1 MKKYYS
7 DETKNQTVQEF
18 INGKSVSKIHAETG
32 ISRSTIYS
40 WIESQKETFTK
51 TEKINLRD
59 YRELAAKCERQ
70 QKIIKIL
77 KDSPCTASSPLRERY
92 NVIKSFKDTYSETLL
107 CDALNVSKGSYFNHI
122 FRNKNDAS
130 QYAAKVE
137 EMTPIIEQI
146 YHESN
151 QIYGPGKIHAIL
163 KDRGYTISINVVS
176 RIMHQKG
183 LFAIRTSSKTLYDQ
197 EQKRKENIVKQN
209 FTVKKPNEVWVSDV
223 TYYKLNNTIFYIC
236 VIIDLYARKV
246 ITYNVSNANNTRLVK
261 RTLKEAY
268 EERKPDSDL
277 VFHSDNGSN
286 YTSKSFMKYL
296 KELNITQS
304 FSRPHIPYDNSVVES
319 FFKYLKAEELYR
331 TKYKSEREFKES
343 LARYMTFYNTERPHS
358 IIKYWTPDKWES
370 KYWNKNNHT

>member
-1 MKKYYS
+1 M
-7 DETKNQTVQEF
+7 
-18 INGKSVSKIHAETG
+18 SKIHAETG

-40 WIESQKETFTK
+40 WIESQKGPFTK
-51 TEKINLRD
+51 AEKINLRD
-59 YRELAAKCERQ
+59 YRELVTKCERQ
-70 QKIIKIL
+70 QKIIQIL

-130 QYAAKVE
+130 QYALKVE

-151 QIYGPGKIHAIL
+151 QIYGPGKVHAIL

-176 RIMHQKG
+176 RIMHQNG
-183 LFAIRTSSKTLYDQ
+183 LFAIRASSKTLYEQ

-209 FTVKKPNEVWVSDV
+209 FTVNKPNEVWVSDV
-223 TYYKLNNTIFYIC
+223 TYYKFNHMVYYIC

-246 ITYNVSNANNTRLVK
+246 IAYNVSNANNTRLVK

-277 VFHSDNGSN
+277 VIHSDNGAN
-286 YTSKSFMKYL
+286 YTSKSFMKYV

-304 FSRPHIPYDNSVVES
+304 FSRPHIPYDNSVVEAFS
-319 FFKYLKAEELYR
+319 
-331 TKYKSEREFKES
+331 
-343 LARYMTFYNTERPHS
+343 N
-358 IIKYWTPDKWES
+358 I
-370 KYWNKNNHT
+370 

>member
-40 WIESQKETFTK
+40 WIESQRETFTK
-51 TEKINLRD
+51 SEKINLRD
-59 YRELAAKCERQ
+59 YRELVTKCERQ
-70 QKIIKIL
+70 QKIIQIL
-77 KDSPCTASSPLRERY
+77 KESPCTVSSPLRERY

-151 QIYGPGKIHAIL
+151 QIYGPGKVHAIL

-183 LFAIRTSSKTLYDQ
+183 LFAIRTSSKTLYVQ
-197 EQKRKENIVKQN
+197 EQKRKENIVKQKFN
-209 FTVKKPNEVWVSDV
+209 VKKPNEVWVSDV
-223 TYYKLNNTIFYIC
+223 TYYKFNNTIFYIC

-246 ITYNVSNANNTRLVK
+246 IAYNVSNSNNTRLVK

-268 EERKPDSDL
+268 DERKPDDGL
-277 VFHSDNGSN
+277 IFHSDNGSS

-296 KELNITQS
+296 KELNISQS

-370 KYWNKNNHT
+370 KYWNKNNCT